1 MKDTTTTVQSKSWPD
16 LVSTLVPK
24 YGDPSWYFSFLLLAI
39 VGTLGLLKFIDVK
52 FGSGRRE
59 NRTRQEPPTEVFP
72 TRKAPVAATAPVTL
86 PTPLCCDEHTRRLKA
101 LEDEL
106 GKVYDTFNDRL
117 TQQERSIRETV
128 TTGLATA
135 REEQDRR
142 NRELREDLKE
152 DMDRLETR
160 VGNTVADKLSA
171 FQTGLLSQIQ
181 TMFREG
187 QDGIRILGQ
196 VPPTPRP

>member
-1 MKDTTTTVQSKSWPD
+1 MLRDTIPTVAAPTPQTWPD
-16 LVSTLVPK
+16 LVSHLLPK

-39 VGTLGLLKFIDVK
+39 VATIGLLKLIDVK
-52 FGSGRRE
+52 FGGDRKK
-59 NRTRQEPPTEVFP
+59 QKADPPTEAFP
-72 TRKAPVAATAPVTL
+72 VRKGLQL
-86 PTPLCCDEHTRRLKA
+86 PPQPTGCDEHARRLKA

-160 VGNTVADKLSA
+160 VVNTVADKLTV

-187 QDGIRILGQ
+187 QDGVRVLGPAQ
-196 VPPTPRP
+196 NPKQ

>member
-1 MKDTTTTVQSKSWPD
+1 MLRDTIPTVAAPTPQTWPD
-16 LVSTLVPK
+16 LVSHLLPK
-24 YGDPSWYFSFLLLAI
+24 YGDPSWYFSFLLIAI
-39 VGTLGLLKFIDVK
+39 VATIGLLKLIDVK
-52 FGSGRRE
+52 FGGDRKK
-59 NRTRQEPPTEVFP
+59 QKADPPTEAFP
-72 TRKAPVAATAPVTL
+72 VRKGL
-86 PTPLCCDEHTRRLKA
+86 PLPPQPPGCDEHARRLKA

-128 TTGLATA
+128 TTGLAAA

-160 VGNTVADKLSA
+160 VVNTVADKLST
-171 FQTGLLSQIQ
+171 FQAGLMSQIQ

-187 QDGIRILGQ
+187 QDGVRVLGPIQ
-196 VPPTPRP
+196 NPKQ

>member
-1 MKDTTTTVQSKSWPD
+1 MNDTTEAVKPTTWPD
-16 LVSTLVPK
+16 IVSTTLPK

-39 VGTLGLLKFIDVK
+39 VAAVSAWKYIDVK
-52 FGSGRRE
+52 FGGERKRSK
-59 NRTRQEPPTEVFP
+59 TAEPPTDVFP
-72 TRKAPVAATAPVTL
+72 VRKGLPLPPQPPAAL
-86 PTPLCCDEHTRRLKA
+86 GCDEHARRLKA

-106 GKVYDTFNDRL
+106 GKVYDTFNERL

-128 TTGLATA
+128 TSGLATA

-160 VGNTVADKLSA
+160 VVTTVADKLST
-171 FQTGLLSQIQ
+171 FQVGLMSQIQ
-181 TMFREG
+181 TMFLQG
-187 QDGIRILGQ
+187 QDGVRVLGQ
-196 VPPTPRP
+196 VPHPKQ

>member
-1 MKDTTTTVQSKSWPD
+1 MKDTTEAVKPTTWPD
-16 LVSTLVPK
+16 IVSTTLPK

-39 VGTLGLLKFIDVK
+39 VAAVSAWKYIDVK
-52 FGSGRRE
+52 FGGERKRSKPV
-59 NRTRQEPPTEVFP
+59 EPPTEVFP
-72 TRKAPVAATAPVTL
+72 VRKGLPLPPQPVP
-86 PTPLCCDEHTRRLKA
+86 PPFCDEHARRLQH
-101 LEDEL
+101 LEEEL
-106 GKVYDTFNDRL
+106 GKIYDTFNDRL

-128 TTGLATA
+128 TSGLATA

-160 VGNTVADKLSA
+160 VGNTVADKLSS

-187 QDGIRILGQ
+187 QDGVRVLGQ
-196 VPPTPRP
+196 VPPTHRP